1 MPRGPGQEEQQRR
14 DRAPDD
20 AGRVLRPGETEQKGT
35 MTRKVPPSRG
45 AGEQLGEGGRGR
57 LGAGPP
63 GTSNPSCG
71 EASGE
76 AHVVGRGS
84 LCQVRC
90 QSRAAGPVETESVR
104 KTGAGAV
111 GRILVLGQGLS

>member
-1 MPRGPGQEEQQRR
+1 MELGLQAQVTRHARGQCGS
-14 DRAPDD
+14 
-20 AGRVLRPGETEQKGT
+20 TC
-35 MTRKVPPSRG
+35 
-45 AGEQLGEGGRGR
+45 LGEGQLVPSEVSVSCSRLCGDRGR

-63 GTSNPSCG
+63 GTSNPSRG

-76 AHVVGRGS
+76 AHVMAGGC
-84 LCQVRC
+84 LCQVRY

-111 GRILVLGQGLS
+111 GRVLVLGQGLS

>member
-1 MPRGPGQEEQQRR
+1 MR
-14 DRAPDD
+14 
-20 AGRVLRPGETEQKGT
+20 
-35 MTRKVPPSRG
+35 PSRG

-63 GTSNPSCG
+63 GTSNPSHG
-71 EASGE
+71 EATGE

-111 GRILVLGQGLS
+111 GRSGCSARDFLNAPFPSQGGCLQAHEGDGENLSAHEEGRVA

>member
-20 AGRVLRPGETEQKGT
+20 EGRVLRPGETEQKGIT
-35 MTRKVPPSRG
+35 TRKVWPSRG
-45 AGEQLGEGGRGR
+45 AGEQRGEGGRGR

-63 GTSNPSCG
+63 GTSNPSHG

-76 AHVVGRGS
+76 AHAWGGQPVPGS
-84 LCQVRC
+84 C
-90 QSRAAGPVETESVR
+90 QSPAAGPVETERVR
-104 KTGAGAV
+104 NTGARAV
-111 GRILVLGQGLS
+111 GRVQVLGQGLS